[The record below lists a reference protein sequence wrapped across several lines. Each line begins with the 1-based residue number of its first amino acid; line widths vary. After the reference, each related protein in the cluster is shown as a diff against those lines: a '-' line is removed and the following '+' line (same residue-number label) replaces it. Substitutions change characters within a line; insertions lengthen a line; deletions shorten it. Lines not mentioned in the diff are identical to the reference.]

1 MNEKNLRVQT
11 RGLSQPTSPGP
22 SAQSSRRSSF
32 SDARPSPTESSS
44 KPLKERTSSF
54 TKNVQQRIA
63 GMSSNSPSLGS
74 SRSFSS
80 NNLSTADR
88 SRPAHPS
95 LRTAVSASASSFP
108 LAANASQ
115 DRFAHSPSMV
125 SLASTAGPS
134 GPGLSSSTSSANL
147 ISKFDARNVALA
159 MHRLENKDSH
169 NTLDARPG
177 ELGNVGAIGFG
188 GGDEWQT
195 VCVRVLPLFN
205 GEGTKGYIEDVSLL
219 SQITDLF

>member
-1 MNEKNLRVQT
+1 MNDRNLRVQT
-11 RGLSQPTSPGP
+11 RGLSRPTSPGP

-32 SDARPSPTESSS
+32 SERQSPTESSH

-54 TKNVQQRIA
+54 TKNVQQRI
-63 GMSSNSPSLGS
+63 MSNSPSLGS
-74 SRSFSS
+74 SRSYSS
-80 NNLSTADR
+80 NNLSTAER
-88 SRPAHPS
+88 GRPAHPS
-95 LRTAVSASASSFP
+95 LRTAVSASSSSFP

-115 DRFAHSPSMV
+115 DRFGMLNSPSMV
-125 SLASTAGPS
+125 SLASTVGPS
-134 GPGLSSSTSSANL
+134 GPGLSSSSSSANL

-205 GEGTKGYIEDVSLL
+205 GEGTKGYIEDVSLAAKRRHM
-219 SQITDLF
+219 I